1 MSSKGIHKGNAGE
14 LKPLARTFLET
25 YQAASVVSEED
36 ARRILMGDGGYS
48 QFEGGM
54 VELTDQVST
63 ATDNLVDKAI
73 KMIGPKGANERALAG
88 LAEEVGRDLIRGEID
103 LEAAVTKLIQ
113 SFAEEGNSSFEVI
126 LPNYLIDFRDGA
138 RSITIGRVRAAL
150 SDDVSAELGR
160 RGINVEIKQGP
171 QLSQSFR
178 DRNLVLTFPRQ
189 CWVVNVAAARDN
201 AQEEAKWL
209 LDVAVSLLRMS
220 YKVIGPMFPMAGD
233 IEPHPSQTWQFKEGS
248 V

>member
-88 LAEEVGRDLIRGEID
+88 LAEEVGRDLIPCLYG
-103 LEAAVTKLIQ
+103 
-113 SFAEEGNSSFEVI
+113 
-126 LPNYLIDFRDGA
+126 
-138 RSITIGRVRAAL
+138 
-150 SDDVSAELGR
+150 
-160 RGINVEIKQGP
+160 
-171 QLSQSFR
+171 
-178 DRNLVLTFPRQ
+178 
-189 CWVVNVAAARDN
+189 
-201 AQEEAKWL
+201 
-209 LDVAVSLLRMS
+209 
-220 YKVIGPMFPMAGD
+220 
-233 IEPHPSQTWQFKEGS
+233 
-248 V
+248 